1 MSYIRD
7 TQNELAKLRTL
18 DRLSPPKL
26 AGVAEAAKARAD
38 LFEAH
43 RRAERDA
50 REALLFA
57 VSMERDLG
65 TPWAEIERAAGITRQ
80 AIHALGR

>member
-1 MSYIRD
+1 M
-7 TQNELAKLRTL
+7 
-18 DRLSPPKL
+18 SPPKL
-26 AGVAEAAKARAD
+26 SGVAEAAKARAK

-50 REALLFA
+50 RLALLFA

-65 TPWAEIERAAGITRQ
+65 TPWAEIEKAAGITRQ

>member
-1 MSYIRD
+1 MIVLGYDGLSYDVR
-7 TQNELAKLRTL
+7 EGV
-18 DRLSPPKL
+18 LSRSKL

-38 LFEAH
+38 LFDAH

-65 TPWAEIERAAGITRQ
+65 TPWAEIEKAAGITRQ

>member
-1 MSYIRD
+1 MNAVSD
-7 TQNELAKLRTL
+7 SKLV
-18 DRLSPPKL
+18 
-26 AGVAEAAKARAD
+26 GVREAAKARAD

-50 REALLFA
+50 RIALLFA

-65 TPWAEIERAAGITRQ
+65 TPWVEIERAAGITRQ